1 MNLEP
6 KLPVRI
12 TEARARIGSHV
23 RQTYLERSPAFSEL
37 TGANVFFKCENLQHT
52 GSFKLRGAI
61 NKFLSLS
68 PQQQGFGVVA
78 ASTGNH
84 GKAVAF
90 TADLFN
96 SKATVFVP
104 EQSEPTKIAGI
115 KQLGASVR
123 LAGTD
128 CVEAEQVA
136 RAFAREHR
144 SEYVSPYNDLDVI
157 AGQGTIGIEID
168 EQLKQVDAVYV
179 SMGGAGLIT
188 GIGAYLKSRQPGCQ
202 MIGCSPANSPV
213 MIQSL
218 QAGRL
223 LDLPSRETL
232 SDGTAGGVEPGSITF
247 ELCQQLVDQCVTVS
261 ETEIRDN
268 LVRFIE
274 AQGMLI
280 EGSAAVAIA
289 GLMKTS
295 HPLRGKN
302 IVVVLCGA
310 NIGIN
315 RLEQVFHGN
324 RVARRM

>member
-1 MNLEP
+1 
-6 KLPVRI
+6 
-12 TEARARIGSHV
+12 
-23 RQTYLERSPAFSEL
+23 
-37 TGANVFFKCENLQHT
+37 
-52 GSFKLRGAI
+52 
-61 NKFLSLS
+61 
-68 PQQQGFGVVA
+68 
-78 ASTGNH
+78 
-84 GKAVAF
+84 
-90 TADLFN
+90 
-96 SKATVFVP
+96 
-104 EQSEPTKIAGI
+104 
-115 KQLGASVR
+115 
-123 LAGTD
+123 
-128 CVEAEQVA
+128 
-136 RAFAREHR
+136 
-144 SEYVSPYNDLDVI
+144 
-157 AGQGTIGIEID
+157 
-168 EQLKQVDAVYV
+168 
-179 SMGGAGLIT
+179 MGGAGLIT

-218 QAGRL
+218 RAGRL

-274 AQGMLI
+274 VQGMLI
-280 EGSAAVAIA
+280 EGAAAVAIA

-315 RLEQVFHGN
+315 RLEQVFHAH
-324 RVARRM
+324 RVAAPNVEPSRENPSLGSPEVNWLEHRQLKTFSILVMQHLVCVLVVVEPFLFRIPIQSGFRRQRNIRQVRKRG